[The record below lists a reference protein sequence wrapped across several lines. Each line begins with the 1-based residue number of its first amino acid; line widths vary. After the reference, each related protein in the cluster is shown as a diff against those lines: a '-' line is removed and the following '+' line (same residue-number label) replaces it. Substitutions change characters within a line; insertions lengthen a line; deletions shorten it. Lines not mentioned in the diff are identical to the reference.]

1 MGRSESEAILTSF
14 LEHKCP
20 KPAEAAQKPQS
31 TKITFDFLCSLH
43 HSKDLFGAKREK
55 RNGFIHNQVYEPIL
69 LILREIQD
77 SKAYKAAYTQPVLSQ
92 FQQEAW
98 QRAIRLH

>member
-31 TKITFDFLCSLH
+31 TKITFDSLCSLH

-55 RNGFIHNQVYEPIL
+55 KEMVSYTTRYMKPFYSYCEKYK
-69 LILREIQD
+69 ILRLIKQHIR
-77 SKAYKAAYTQPVLSQ
+77 SLS
-92 FQQEAW
+92 
-98 QRAIRLH
+98 